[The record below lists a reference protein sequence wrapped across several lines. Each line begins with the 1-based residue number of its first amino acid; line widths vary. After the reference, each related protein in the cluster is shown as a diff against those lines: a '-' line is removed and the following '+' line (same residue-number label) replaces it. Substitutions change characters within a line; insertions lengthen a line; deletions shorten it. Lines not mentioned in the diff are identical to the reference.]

1 MENGSEGIV
10 PAASESASKIYN
22 LCEEWRHVVDR
33 LPDTVASEAI
43 KSFVTVVQAISLQQ
57 SEELRCRKRSE
68 ASARELEKKTAALRA
83 LEKKFYGSSI
93 QVLRKIPSRLKFSS
107 MEAAGGGARPR
118 GHWRPEEDETLRQLV
133 EQQGPQN
140 WNFIAEKLQGRSGKS
155 CRFRWINH
163 LDPVAEPAWGRSEEE
178 EERLL
183 NAHSVLGNK
192 WALERFRLC
201 GKSSS
206 HNFVSSSTGNITMSN
221 FLTKPS
227 TDEDEEAADTINSG
241 LGFNPSNG
249 PY

>member
-1 MENGSEGIV
+1 
-10 PAASESASKIYN
+10 
-22 LCEEWRHVVDR
+22 
-33 LPDTVASEAI
+33 
-43 KSFVTVVQAISLQQ
+43 
-57 SEELRCRKRSE
+57 
-68 ASARELEKKTAALRA
+68 
-83 LEKKFYGSSI
+83 
-93 QVLRKIPSRLKFSS
+93 

-163 LDPVAEPAWGRSEEE
+163 LDPTLNRSEEE

-183 NAHSVLGNK
+183 NAHSVHGNK
-192 WALERFRLC
+192 WSLERFRLC
-201 GKSSS
+201 GKRSS
-206 HNFVSSSTGNITMSN
+206 HNFLSSSTGNITMNN

-227 TDEDEEAADTINSG
+227 TDEEAADTINSG